1 MDTRDKRPTSGGIE
15 GQNYEERGLGSWIRR
30 NPWLLMRLF
39 TVIVFSFAASTVAA
53 NFSYGLE
60 GEPTVLRA
68 DQLNAGRLPAGT
80 GIGDYVRV
88 RHAGCRGEPEAGW

>member
-1 MDTRDKRPTSGGIE
+1 MEGRP
-15 GQNYEERGLGSWIRR
+15 YEERGLGPWIRR

-60 GEPTVLRA
+60 GEPTVLSV
-68 DQLNAGRLPAGT
+68 DQLNSGRLPAGT
-80 GIGDYVRV
+80 EIGDYVQVSGTPDVGALLRAALQ
-88 RHAGCRGEPEAGW
+88 RLSRA